1 MKKIRLYP
9 SLKEINYNEGESV
22 LSTLEKNGF
31 ALPNNC
37 RAGACGECK
46 MKIRQGE
53 IDQGFILDMALSAE
67 EKKEGHALMCM
78 AKLKSDLLE
87 VEWADVDARPKLFP
101 PQENVLYMVIE
112 KIPVTESIV
121 RLKLKA
127 LGTPIR
133 FWPGQ
138 YVQLGDAEKKIAY
151 KSYSIANIPN
161 NDGELVFYITK
172 NPAKGTS
179 EWIHDELQ
187 TGDRLKIKGPYGT
200 FIGNPTA
207 ETPVLCLAQ
216 GSGLAPIMSLAS
228 AALMRGGFKFP
239 ATIFFS
245 AKNKA
250 EVFERGVFKFLE
262 TKFRNFRFNV
272 TYTREQYAGE
282 KFGRLQKI
290 LPETYKDLSS
300 YSVYIAGSPQ
310 FVEDMKKLSS
320 ELGARAE
327 NIYCEGFFNDLQ
339 KSRE

>member
-9 SLKEINYNEGESV
+9 SLKEIDYIEGESV

-53 IDQGFILDMALSAE
+53 IDQGFILDMALSQSE
-67 EKKEGHALMCM
+67 RDEGYALMCM
-78 AKLKSDLLE
+78 AKCKSEVLE

-101 PQENVLYMVIE
+101 PAENVLYMVIE
-112 KIPVTESIV
+112 KLPVTSSIM

-127 LGTPIR
+127 LSTPLR

-138 YVQLGDAEKKIAY
+138 YIQLGDKEKNISY

-161 NDGELVFYITK
+161 NDGELLLYVT
-172 NPAKGTS
+172 NTGAGTS
-179 EWIHDELQ
+179 HWIHEGLQ
-187 TGDRLKIKGPYGT
+187 LGDRVKVNGPYGT
-200 FIGNPTA
+200 FIGNPSA

-228 AALMRGGFKFP
+228 AALMRGGYKYP
-239 ATIFFS
+239 ATILFS
-245 AKNKA
+245 ARTKN
-250 EVFERGVFKFLE
+250 EVFERGWFKFLE

-272 TYTREQYAGE
+272 TYTREEYPGE
-282 KFGRLQKI
+282 KFGRIQKI
-290 LPETYKDLSS
+290 LPELYKDLSS
-300 YSVYIAGSPQ
+300 YSLYIAGTPE
-310 FVEDMKKLSS
+310 FVEENKAICLQ
-320 ELGARAE
+320 LGAKVE
-327 NIYCEGFFNDLQ
+327 NIYTEGFFTNGQ
-339 KSRE
+339 IQN